1 MDGRAHL
8 PQLEPR
14 IASCSPS
21 NHLPV
26 ETCTLEMES
35 KEETCTLEMGCMWGK
50 EAICKLEKG
59 CKWGKEET
67 CKLGKERHKEGSRRQ
82 GSQEEEG
89 SLAER
94 AVWVV
99 GAAPAWEYGP

>member
-1 MDGRAHL
+1 
-8 PQLEPR
+8 
-14 IASCSPS
+14 
-21 NHLPV
+21 
-26 ETCTLEMES
+26 MES

-67 CKLGKERHKEGSRRQ
+67 CKLGKERHKEGSRRLVRERYREGSRRQ